1 VFYVRIFLQYLEQY
15 LKTRLA
21 YRWDFLAQF
30 LTDLLFQAVNLVFI
44 LVIFSHTTSIKGWTR
59 EEVIFIYGYFLVP
72 FAVFAAFF
80 NLWEFN
86 ERYIIK
92 GEMDRV
98 LTRPVHSLVQVMLET
113 MAPESLAGAVVGLL
127 IMGWAAARMNLQ
139 WTVWDIPLFVIFV
152 IGGVLIYGGIYIAL
166 TSISFFSDSKT
177 DIQPIMYNI
186 GNYGRYPVNLYHRI
200 IQFILTW
207 VLPFAFVG
215 FYPASYL
222 LDRDHWMWLAFL
234 TPVVGVVYFVFGVFC
249 WNWGVRHYRGAGN

>member
-1 VFYVRIFLQYLEQY
+1 
-15 LKTRLA
+15 
-21 YRWDFLAQF
+21 
-30 LTDLLFQAVNLVFI
+30 
-44 LVIFSHTTSIKGWTR
+44 
-59 EEVIFIYGYFLVP
+59 
-72 FAVFAAFF
+72 
-80 NLWEFN
+80 
-86 ERYIIK
+86 
-92 GEMDRV
+92 
-98 LTRPVHSLVQVMLET
+98 MLET

-139 WTVWDIPLFVIFV
+139 WTIWDIPLFVIFV

-200 IQFILTW
+200 IQFVLTW

-234 TPVVGVVYFVFGVFC
+234 TPVVGVVYFIFGVFC
-249 WNWGVRHYRGAGN
+249 WNWGCVTTGGRQLTPPYKTEPQGHQAEEHAGDDVQYGGAPSLLFQQLNGLYTEGGKRGVGAQKARGKRMGDMLPGVFIRCGVGGGKPNPSAKAPEILITQVCHGKGERTRLPIHNPHR

>member
-1 VFYVRIFLQYLEQY
+1 VFYVRIFLQYVEQY
-15 LKTRLA
+15 LKTRLV

-30 LTDLLFQAVNLVFI
+30 LTDLSFQAVNLVFI

-72 FAVFAAFF
+72 FAVFTAFF

-113 MAPESLAGAVVGLL
+113 MAPESLAGSLVGLL
-127 IMGWAAARMNLQ
+127 IMGWAAARMDLQ

-200 IQFILTW
+200 IQFVLTW

-222 LDRDHWMWLAFL
+222 LDRDHWKWLAFL
-234 TPVVGVVYFVFGVFC
+234 TPAVGVVYFSFGVFC